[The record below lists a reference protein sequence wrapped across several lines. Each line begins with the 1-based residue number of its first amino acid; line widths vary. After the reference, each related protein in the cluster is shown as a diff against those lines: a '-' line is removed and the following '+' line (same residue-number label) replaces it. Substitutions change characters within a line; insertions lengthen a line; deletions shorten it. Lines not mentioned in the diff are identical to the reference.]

1 MKIVYCIDEIEAS
14 GGTERITVTKANAL
28 ARIPT
33 NEVFIIVAYNRNNLI
48 NALDNVKLIDLDVRY
63 YADSGLGKIKELLFV
78 LNKRKEHARK
88 MRSALESIS
97 PDIVVSTGM
106 SEKFFIQNLSI
117 SSSPCFVREI
127 HFSKYYRRL
136 TAESL
141 YEKIIAFGGELFDY
155 LISIGG
161 YDKIVVLTDEDR
173 LTNWKSNPKVV
184 SIPNPLSQPSTEIS
198 DLSNKTVI
206 SAGRLERLKNF
217 ESLISAWRYV
227 SRKHHDWALKIY
239 GKGSQYDILLS
250 KIKALGLE
258 GSVFLEGFSHDIM
271 HEISQSSIYTLTSI
285 TEGMPL
291 VLIEAMT
298 CGVPIV
304 SYMCPS
310 GPKDIISEGEN
321 GFLVPVGDEKALADR
336 INQLIEDEEQRREIG
351 CRALEMSKAYS
362 LDMIIPRWMALFNKL
377 LEEKRKNR

>member
-1 MKIVYCIDEIEAS
+1 MRIAYCIDEIEAS

-33 NEVFIIVAYNRNNLI
+33 NEVFIIVAYNRNNSI
-48 NALDNVKLIDLDVRY
+48 NTLDNVKLIDLDVRY

-88 MRSALESIS
+88 MWSALESIS

-106 SEKFFIQNLSI
+106 SEKFFIKNLSI
-117 SSSPCFVREI
+117 SSNPCFVREI

-136 TAESL
+136 TSESL
-141 YEKIIAFGGELFDY
+141 YEKIIAFWGELFDY
-155 LISIGG
+155 KISIGG

-206 SAGRLERLKNF
+206 SAGRLERQKNF

-227 SRKHHDWALKIY
+227 SSKHPDWILKIY
-239 GKGSQYDILLS
+239 GYGSQYDLLLS
-250 KIKALGLE
+250 QIKTLGLT
-258 GSVFLEGFSHDIM
+258 GSVFLEGFSNDIM

-310 GPKDIISEGEN
+310 GPKDIISENEN

-336 INQLIEDEEQRREIG
+336 INQLIEVEELRRKMG
-351 CRALEMSKAYS
+351 GKALEMSKAYS
-362 LDMIIPRWMALFNKL
+362 LDMIIPRWMALFNEL
-377 LEEKRKNR
+377 LEEKRNNR